1 VNNVIGFL
9 PAGKVYILDSC
20 GFPSLEKYRFS
31 YFAEAEN
38 PAMVLIVAE
47 QIPRGPM
54 TVIPDTLIY
63 DLLSHMLPRVGR
75 NGA

>member
-1 VNNVIGFL
+1 
-9 PAGKVYILDSC
+9 
-20 GFPSLEKYRFS
+20 
-31 YFAEAEN
+31 
-38 PAMVLIVAE
+38 MVLIVAE